1 MSIQR
6 RHKLIIIITAII
18 ILLFTV
24 IAISLNALKEDGSLA
39 KIPKASP
46 KDISDGKLLAFQYC
60 QTCHMLPSP
69 SLLTKEMWYTGIFTR
84 MGPFLG
90 YTSFRGQ
97 PYARANDVSLS
108 YFPPKPIIDSAKWS
122 HIIAYY
128 MNMAPT
134 VMPGQHKSG
143 KVIRDLPFFDVEL
156 PESKALYG
164 TVAMTSYV
172 KIDTTVSP
180 RRLLVSDGMA
190 SRFLVLDTNLQTLF
204 SARTSGPIVDISF
217 KPGNILACSIG
228 TNLEANNL
236 RNGEIRRIQI
246 DKNGAITADKH
257 PFLDSLA
264 RPVKITPADLNNDG
278 REDYIV
284 SQFGNLVGN
293 LSWME
298 NKGGGKFVQHV
309 LWERAGALNT
319 IVQDYNH
326 DGLPDIWAQFA
337 QGEEGIFLYT
347 NKGGGK
353 FEEREVL
360 RFPPSYGSSSFDL
373 VDFNHDGFM
382 DIVYTCGDNGDYTPI
397 LKPYHGVYIF
407 LNDGKNNFHQA
418 YFYPINGCYKAIARD
433 FEGNGKIDIATISF
447 FPSSEQPEEAFIFL
461 KNIGGLKFQPYS
473 LPLNTPFQKGITMD
487 AGDLYGNGKLDLILG
502 NGYYTSDSTNKHKE
516 PLFIVLKN
524 KTPRKP

>member
-1 MSIQR
+1 MAIAR
-6 RHKLIIIITAII
+6 RYKVIIIIAAILVLLFII
-18 ILLFTV
+18 IS
-24 IAISLNALKEDGSLA
+24 ISLIGTQDQGSFA

-46 KDISDGKLLAFQYC
+46 EDISDGRLLASQYC
-60 QTCHMLPSP
+60 QTCHMLPDP

-90 YTSFRGQ
+90 YTSFRGE
-97 PYARANDVSLS
+97 PYSRANDVNISE
-108 YFPPKPIIDSAKWS
+108 YFPPKPIIDSVKWS

-128 MNMAPT
+128 MNMAPY
-134 VMPGQHKSG
+134 VMPQQHKTT
-143 KVIRDLPFFDVEL
+143 KVIRDLPFFEVEMPKSNL
-156 PESKALYG
+156 LYG

-172 KIDTTVSP
+172 KIDTTVNP
-180 RRLLVSDGMA
+180 RRLLVSNGLA
-190 SRFLVLDTNLQTLF
+190 NKFLVLDTNLQTLF
-204 SARTSGPIVDISF
+204 TARTSGPIVDISF

-228 TNLEANNL
+228 TSLEANNL
-236 RNGEIRRIQI
+236 RNGEVRRIQI
-246 DKNGAITADKH
+246 NKNGTITADKH
-257 PFLDSLA
+257 PFFDSLA
-264 RPVKITPADLNNDG
+264 RPVKVTPADLNNDG

-284 SQFGNLVGN
+284 SQFGNLIGN

-298 NKGGGKFVQHV
+298 NMGNGKFVQHV
-309 LWERAGALNT
+309 LRERSGALNT

-347 NKGGGK
+347 NKGHGK
-353 FEEREVL
+353 FDEREVL

-373 VDFNHDGFM
+373 VDINHDGYP
-382 DIVYTCGDNGDYTPI
+382 DIIYTCGDNGDYTPI

-447 FPSSEQPEEAFIFL
+447 FPSSQQPEEAFIYL
-461 KNIGGLKFQPYS
+461 KNIGNMKFQPYS
-473 LPLNTPFQKGITMD
+473 LPINTPFQKGITMD

-502 NGYYTSDSTNKHKE
+502 NGYFSSDSTNKHKE

-524 KTPRKP
+524 KMR